1 MRKVP
6 VLALVLL
13 ALVGCRAGPSTSEA
27 TPKLCGQI
35 TAAADAADEGRFAVA
50 GIRLGRGIAAYGTA
64 ADPAVLGAAVGMLTN
79 GVTGDLD
86 GAAEDLQA
94 ASDACARAG
103 APIPPRGQ
111 VHCVR
116 APCP

>member
-1 MRKVP
+1 MPKVP

-13 ALVGCRAGPSTSEA
+13 ILVGCQGGQRTGETTS
-27 TPKLCGQI
+27 KLCGQI

-50 GIRLGRGIAAYGTA
+50 GTRLGRGIAADGPA
-64 ADPAVLGAAVGMLTN
+64 ADPAVRGAAVEVLTN
-79 GVTGDLD
+79 GVTGDLH
-86 GAAEDLQA
+86 GAAEALQA

-103 APIPPRGQ
+103 APIPPSGQ